1 MKIAVAGATGRV
13 GSRVVELLE
22 TSGHDVVPISRSTGV
37 NVVTGEGLAK
47 ALVGVECV
55 IDAASGT
62 ARGKPGA
69 PQAAHEFFTTAAR
82 NLHEFGR
89 KAGVQRM
96 VEVSVIGINHFTTGQ
111 GAAKYTHEKT
121 MLAGPIPVRVLR
133 AAQFHEFVPQ
143 LIEWGTQGELAH
155 VREMRVQSV
164 AARAVAQALVDMAT
178 DSTWAA
184 SPTRSEPPIP
194 EIAGPREETLVD
206 MAELYVVWNYWV
218 NNYLLGRPPPAF
230 DILYWNS
237 DTTRMPARLHHDF
250 LRIATANALVS
261 PDAATMLGT
270 PVDLGKVDA
279 DSYVVAGVADHIC
292 PWQSC
297 FQSTQLL
304 GGASRFVLSTSGH
317 IAALVNPPDNP
328 KASFQAGDQPGPDAE
343 GWGRATGRQSGSWWP
358 DYVSW
363 LTTRSGSSKRAPR
376 SLGGRAFEP
385 REPAPGTYVFDK

>member
-1 MKIAVAGATGRV
+1 VPASMKIAVAGATGRV

-69 PQAAHEFFTTAAR
+69 PQAAREFFTTAAR

-89 KAGVQRM
+89 TAGVQRM

-143 LIEWGTQGELAH
+143 LIEWGTEGELAH

-178 DSTWAA
+178 DPTWAA

-206 MAELYVVWNYWV
+206 MAELYVARHDIPLRIQAVTNP
-218 NNYLLGRPPPAF
+218 NNPEDQIYADGRMLPNPYATLAGPTFETWLDSHDA
-230 DILYWNS
+230 
-237 DTTRMPARLHHDF
+237 DTTTYR
-250 LRIATANALVS
+250 
-261 PDAATMLGT
+261 
-270 PVDLGKVDA
+270 
-279 DSYVVAGVADHIC
+279 
-292 PWQSC
+292 
-297 FQSTQLL
+297 
-304 GGASRFVLSTSGH
+304 
-317 IAALVNPPDNP
+317 
-328 KASFQAGDQPGPDAE
+328 
-343 GWGRATGRQSGSWWP
+343 
-358 DYVSW
+358 
-363 LTTRSGSSKRAPR
+363 TR
-376 SLGGRAFEP
+376 
-385 REPAPGTYVFDK
+385 